1 MVKKKDI
8 LLLKHLIVEERADEV
23 RNIFAK
29 LHPADIA
36 EILLEVKDINKNL
49 FWNLM
54 DYKKAVQV
62 FEEFEPSDRAVLLQE
77 MTENEALRILEDM
90 STDELIEMLRELPN
104 KEVDKLISKLP
115 KSYYEELK
123 SLLRL
128 ADDTAGGLMT
138 TDYVYLFPDATINEA
153 IEDVRKFGQEAETIY
168 YLYVVDNSKKLI
180 GVLSLREL
188 LSAPR
193 HCTVGEIMH
202 KNVISV
208 DVSCDQEE
216 AAKVIYKYS
225 LLAVPV
231 VDKNH
236 RMLGIITVDDALEII
251 EEEDTEDIH
260 RLAGITPEQEVILT
274 SSIWG
279 ASKQRILWL
288 VICLAG
294 DFVSGL
300 VIDGYSAILQSV
312 VAIAFFIPVL
322 MATGGN
328 VGTQSLAL
336 SVRGIATGELDRQN
350 ILKFLIEETVAGLIV
365 GAICGLILTGVAYFW
380 QTDLRLGLAVGLSM
394 TVALTVSAFIGVLIP
409 IIFSLLK
416 IDPAIASGP
425 FITTIVDT
433 LSLLIYFTF
442 SVYLMGFFHIQALIN

>member
-1 MVKKKDI
+1 
-8 LLLKHLIVEERADEV
+8 
-23 RNIFAK
+23 
-29 LHPADIA
+29 
-36 EILLEVKDINKNL
+36 
-49 FWNLM
+49 
-54 DYKKAVQV
+54 
-62 FEEFEPSDRAVLLQE
+62 
-77 MTENEALRILEDM
+77 
-90 STDELIEMLRELPN
+90 
-104 KEVDKLISKLP
+104 
-115 KSYYEELK
+115 
-123 SLLRL
+123 
-128 ADDTAGGLMT
+128 
-138 TDYVYLFPDATINEA
+138 
-153 IEDVRKFGQEAETIY
+153 
-168 YLYVVDNSKKLI
+168 
-180 GVLSLREL
+180 
-188 LSAPR
+188 
-193 HCTVGEIMH
+193 MH

-328 VGTQSLAL
+328 VGT
-336 SVRGIATGELDRQN
+336 IA
-350 ILKFLIEETVAGLIV
+350 
-365 GAICGLILTGVAYFW
+365 
-380 QTDLRLGLAVGLSM
+380 S
-394 TVALTVSAFIGVLIP
+394 TVS
-409 IIFSLLK
+409 K
-416 IDPAIASGP
+416 RYCHRR
-425 FITTIVDT
+425 T
-433 LSLLIYFTF
+433 
-442 SVYLMGFFHIQALIN
+442 